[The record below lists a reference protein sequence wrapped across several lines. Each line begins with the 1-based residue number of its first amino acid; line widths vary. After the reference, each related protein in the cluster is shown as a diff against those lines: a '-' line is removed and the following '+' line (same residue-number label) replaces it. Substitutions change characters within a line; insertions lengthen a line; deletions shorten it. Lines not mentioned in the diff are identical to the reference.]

1 MQTQTNGKAVIAM
14 AKTAEIKILLSPE
27 KKELWK
33 QYCEAH
39 QCGLTLSRLI
49 EHAVDDKVC
58 GKTEFIDKN
67 IGEGAYWVVKPNGA
81 YRKQYDIEVLSKGRK
96 EIERLDKRNKERAE
110 ELEGY
115 LW

>member
-1 MQTQTNGKAVIAM
+1 M
-14 AKTAEIKILLSPE
+14 AKKTAEINILLSPE

-39 QCGLTLSRLI
+39 QHALTLSRLI

-81 YRKQYDIEVLSKGRK
+81 YRKQYDAEVLSKGRK
-96 EIERLDKRNKERAE
+96 EIERLNKQNKEHAK

-115 LW
+115 QW

>member
-1 MQTQTNGKAVIAM
+1 M
-14 AKTAEIKILLSPE
+14 AKKTAEINILLSPE

-33 QYCEAH
+33 QYCESYQH
-39 QCGLTLSRLI
+39 GLTLSRLI

-58 GKTEFIDKN
+58 GKTEFIDKST
-67 IGEGAYWVVKPNGA
+67 GEGAYWVVKPNGI
-81 YRKQYDIEVLSKGRK
+81 YRKQYDAEVLAKGRK
-96 EIERLDKRNKERAE
+96 EIERLNKQNEERAK

>member
-1 MQTQTNGKAVIAM
+1 M
-14 AKTAEIKILLSPE
+14 AKKTAEINILLSPE

-39 QCGLTLSRLI
+39 QHGLTLSRLI

-58 GKTEFIDKN
+58 GKIEFKDKS
-67 IGEGAYWVVKPNGA
+67 IGEGAYWVVKPNGIF
-81 YRKQYDIEVLSKGRK
+81 RKQYDAEVLSKGCK
-96 EIERLDKRNKERAE
+96 EIERLNKQNEERAK

-115 LW
+115 QW